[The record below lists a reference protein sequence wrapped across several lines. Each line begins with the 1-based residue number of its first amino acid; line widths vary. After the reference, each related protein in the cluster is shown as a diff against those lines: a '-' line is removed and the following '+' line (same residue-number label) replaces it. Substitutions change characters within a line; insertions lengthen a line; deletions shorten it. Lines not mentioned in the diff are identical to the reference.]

1 MMLVS
6 TTSLTPYPIVGM
18 TKRKLILTCL
28 LAAIS
33 WRPAGAVDL
42 TVSNTSKDV
51 SVTNSLPWAVAQI
64 NSQAQSSNT
73 ITFEGAL
80 DIELDNPLVL
90 EYPVSFQTDAAGNP
104 VRVTRTGNA
113 IEPVLH
119 LDGESIEIS
128 VPEQLTFE
136 LLQPENEGEMQ
147 LIGVVG
153 SVENALH
160 LGQVDG
166 TVRVDSQSDE
176 TGAVLAVGS
185 PKKLMVENIGETAR
199 IEASSAYGA
208 AYGMVSLSG
217 VDIKGNLDGTISVE
231 GATEVIALG
240 SDTIEGIV
248 DPESVDNGVI
258 IGGSINGNLIAIS
271 SGGDAFAIRA
281 EGDLLIGD
289 TDDSG
294 TGNVTGSVTVE
305 GVDDIEGCSS
315 GGNLVMAGDYS
326 AAMIVTGTGT
336 PSAPVPV
343 AMVASPD
350 DTPSMAVGIGAKGYL
365 TMGSMSGGSIAVTNA
380 DGNALGI
387 GSMSGITLNGN
398 LDGDI
403 RVEGSEFASA
413 VVATDSFTDQDDIPD
428 ADRNILIDGNI
439 DGLISVASEGDA
451 TVMMADGS
459 LTVTGDLGGNLAAS
473 SSGGSASGMVAGGP
487 VSIGSMSGEVE
498 VSGAIEGLGIVSE
511 DAVIISGGIIDG
523 DANYET
529 LNFDISGGQFAAG
542 IGADNRVEIGGF
554 DGSMNVES
562 SSGPAVGMFSFREL
576 ELDGNLTGSVSV
588 TGGGRCCSNWSRLF
602 L

>member
-1 MMLVS
+1 
-6 TTSLTPYPIVGM
+6 M

-42 TVSNTSKDV
+42 TVSNTSKEV

-64 NSQAQSSNT
+64 NSQALSSNT

-90 EYPVSFQTDAAGNP
+90 EYPVSFQTDA
-104 VRVTRTGNA
+104 T
-113 IEPVLH
+113 L
-119 LDGESIEIS
+119 
-128 VPEQLTFE
+128 E
-136 LLQPENEGEMQ
+136 L
-147 LIGVVG
+147 
-153 SVENALH
+153 
-160 LGQVDG
+160 
-166 TVRVDSQSDE
+166 
-176 TGAVLAVGS
+176 
-185 PKKLMVENIGETAR
+185 
-199 IEASSAYGA
+199 
-208 AYGMVSLSG
+208 
-217 VDIKGNLDGTISVE
+217 
-231 GATEVIALG
+231 
-240 SDTIEGIV
+240 
-248 DPESVDNGVI
+248 
-258 IGGSINGNLIAIS
+258 
-271 SGGDAFAIRA
+271 
-281 EGDLLIGD
+281 
-289 TDDSG
+289 
-294 TGNVTGSVTVE
+294 
-305 GVDDIEGCSS
+305 
-315 GGNLVMAGDYS
+315 
-326 AAMIVTGTGT
+326 
-336 PSAPVPV
+336 
-343 AMVASPD
+343 
-350 DTPSMAVGIGAKGYL
+350 
-365 TMGSMSGGSIAVTNA
+365 
-380 DGNALGI
+380 
-387 GSMSGITLNGN
+387 
-398 LDGDI
+398 
-403 RVEGSEFASA
+403 
-413 VVATDSFTDQDDIPD
+413 
-428 ADRNILIDGNI
+428 
-439 DGLISVASEGDA
+439 SVASEGDA

>member
-1 MMLVS
+1 MMLIS

-42 TVSNTSKDV
+42 TVSNTSKEV

-90 EYPVSFQTDAAGNP
+90 EYPVSFQTDA
-104 VRVTRTGNA
+104 T
-113 IEPVLH
+113 L
-119 LDGESIEIS
+119 
-128 VPEQLTFE
+128 E
-136 LLQPENEGEMQ
+136 L
-147 LIGVVG
+147 
-153 SVENALH
+153 
-160 LGQVDG
+160 
-166 TVRVDSQSDE
+166 
-176 TGAVLAVGS
+176 
-185 PKKLMVENIGETAR
+185 
-199 IEASSAYGA
+199 
-208 AYGMVSLSG
+208 
-217 VDIKGNLDGTISVE
+217 
-231 GATEVIALG
+231 
-240 SDTIEGIV
+240 
-248 DPESVDNGVI
+248 
-258 IGGSINGNLIAIS
+258 
-271 SGGDAFAIRA
+271 
-281 EGDLLIGD
+281 
-289 TDDSG
+289 
-294 TGNVTGSVTVE
+294 
-305 GVDDIEGCSS
+305 
-315 GGNLVMAGDYS
+315 
-326 AAMIVTGTGT
+326 
-336 PSAPVPV
+336 
-343 AMVASPD
+343 
-350 DTPSMAVGIGAKGYL
+350 
-365 TMGSMSGGSIAVTNA
+365 
-380 DGNALGI
+380 
-387 GSMSGITLNGN
+387 
-398 LDGDI
+398 
-403 RVEGSEFASA
+403 
-413 VVATDSFTDQDDIPD
+413 
-428 ADRNILIDGNI
+428 
-439 DGLISVASEGDA
+439 SVASEGDA

-588 TGGGRCCSNWSRLF
+588 TGGADAVAIGAVSFFEDLLQNSEEPQQNVAAVPEKGSVLVTGNIDADLSATSNGGNAAAVVIGSDGDITVNGMIGGFDDCCLG
-602 L
+602 